1 LPLPAG
7 CVADAMSRT
16 SYARAYY
23 RDTAP
28 RRRYLANFRKA
39 LRINCVWLLE
49 EIRNHRDIE
58 PPISITP
65 RLQPLRRPMLSLKRR
80 IRTNEINGLGE

>member
-1 LPLPAG
+1 
-7 CVADAMSRT
+7 MNRT
-16 SYARAYY
+16 SYHAAYY

-58 PPISITP
+58 PSVNIMP
-65 RLQPLRRPMLSLKRR
+65 RLLPLRRPVLGLKQPL
-80 IRTNEINGLGE
+80 RTNSKYWQLTNR

>member
-1 LPLPAG
+1 
-7 CVADAMSRT
+7 MMRT
-16 SYARAYY
+16 AYMRAYY

-49 EIRNHRDIE
+49 EIRNHRE
-58 PPISITP
+58 PEVTVNMTP
-65 RLQPLRRPMLSLKRR
+65 RVQPLRRPVLSLKRQ
-80 IRTNEINGLGE
+80 

>member
-1 LPLPAG
+1 
-7 CVADAMSRT
+7 MNRT
-16 SYARAYY
+16 AYHAAYY

-49 EIRNHRDIE
+49 EIRNHCE
-58 PPISITP
+58 PETSVNVTP
-65 RLQPLRRPMLSLKRR
+65 RIQPLRRPVLSLKQPL
-80 IRTNEINGLGE
+80 RTNSKYWQLTSRG